1 MALSN
6 KIYIHH
12 TGELST
18 DTAVTHYVA
27 VSTEYLEK
35 DRGRLPKE
43 NYLELT
49 DFKTGAG
56 ISSKTR
62 QRENATTFLKLVSKA
77 AHNLLLNQRSS
88 NEKVGEQMWERG
100 KQCHP

>member
-6 KIYIHH
+6 KIYIHY

-18 DTAVTHYVA
+18 DTVVTHYLA

-43 NYLELT
+43 NCLELT

-56 ISSKTR
+56 VSSRTR
-62 QRENATTFLKLVSKA
+62 QRENATKFLKLVSKA

-100 KQCHP
+100 KQCQP